1 MKKGRKVLLISV
13 IFSLLITSM
22 ATVSLA
28 LPSTATQQ
36 EKVKL
41 LDDLRIFTGANG
53 DYRLN
58 DQLSRSEA
66 AALAVRVLGKEL
78 QVLLNSASYR
88 NTSYPDVD
96 STQWYAPY
104 VGYCT
109 GEGILSGDTTGNYK
123 PNDFIT
129 EKSFLKIILSVL
141 GYEMNSDF
149 TWDGVYKK
157 AFETGLVR
165 DLVYI
170 AKAEDNTSFKRGDA
184 VNILYNALTIKDKN
198 TDKELFY
205 NLIDSGTLT
214 VEDAKKL
221 GLIEE
226 DDKEKTGEEGENKEE
241 VLPEEDEPLTEI
253 DELLVFDETS
263 ISIIFN
269 ENIKSIGKILIYE
282 VYNED
287 RELDSTIAEME
298 DDYLII
304 ETQKQKPGMEYTIE
318 LQQIEDEDGNS
329 RDVIYAAFIG
339 HTSGIVES
347 DFFKIHKIEPVN
359 EKSVKLFFTHPVNL
373 NSEIALYYNIT
384 RNGYAFASGEKD
396 QLIARTINSEDNSVL
411 LSLRSGSFTE
421 GEQFTVEISGNMTSA
436 YSVQINDG
444 EGDEMAFTAV
454 TGEAES
460 LKVLEVIPYE
470 KKTILLSFNKE
481 INPFLAQQI
490 YNFYVTDKDF
500 KPIPIEKVTI
510 ESQGNRAGEVL
521 YINLNESL
529 DKDEKYYITINNLN
543 DVTRQEYIAERTY
556 SFIADYGSIDK
567 LDIVDITAIDNQTIE
582 VYFTDMPDPTD
593 AQNKDYYHVTLRI
606 GTAKIYPQK
615 VLYDSAIHPYKVT
628 LLFNKGDLA
637 AKREYE
643 LKINYE
649 MKDYMGNK
657 AGVTL
662 KELFH
667 ASDEEKASPVI
678 EKVTPISTDSV
689 ILVLDKEL
697 AFSPVNLSLE
707 NFALEYN
714 FQGMNIKKIPLSI
727 LYVNAKTLVLKFDR
741 LEYEIPYTLKFNAL
755 VDYSGVSFKVTGEGT
770 NYVEFKMEKSD

>member
-1 MKKGRKVLLISV
+1 MNQ
-13 IFSLLITSM
+13 IFS
-22 ATVSLA
+22 
-28 LPSTATQQ
+28 
-36 EKVKL
+36 
-41 LDDLRIFTGANG
+41 R
-53 DYRLN
+53 
-58 DQLSRSEA
+58 
-66 AALAVRVLGKEL
+66 
-78 QVLLNSASYR
+78 
-88 NTSYPDVD
+88 
-96 STQWYAPY
+96 
-104 VGYCT
+104 
-109 GEGILSGDTTGNYK
+109 
-123 PNDFIT
+123 
-129 EKSFLKIILSVL
+129 
-141 GYEMNSDF
+141 
-149 TWDGVYKK
+149 
-157 AFETGLVR
+157 
-165 DLVYI
+165 
-170 AKAEDNTSFKRGDA
+170 
-184 VNILYNALTIKDKN
+184 
-198 TDKELFY
+198 
-205 NLIDSGTLT
+205 
-214 VEDAKKL
+214 
-221 GLIEE
+221 
-226 DDKEKTGEEGENKEE
+226 
-241 VLPEEDEPLTEI
+241 
-253 DELLVFDETS
+253 
-263 ISIIFN
+263 
-269 ENIKSIGKILIYE
+269 
-282 VYNED
+282 
-287 RELDSTIAEME
+287 
-298 DDYLII
+298 
-304 ETQKQKPGMEYTIE
+304 
-318 LQQIEDEDGNS
+318 
-329 RDVIYAAFIG
+329 
-339 HTSGIVES
+339 
-347 DFFKIHKIEPVN
+347 FKIHKIEPVN

-567 LDIVDITAIDNQTIE
+567 QDIVDITAIDNQTIE

-593 AQNKDYYHVTLRI
+593 AQNKDYYNVTLRI

-678 EKVTPISTDSV
+678 EKVTPISTDAV

-697 AFSPVNLSLE
+697 AFNPVNLSLE
-707 NFALEYN
+707 NYALEYN
-714 FQGMNIKKIPLSI
+714 LQGMNIKKIPLSI

-770 NYVEFKMEKSD
+770 NYVEFKMEKND